1 VGKCAA
7 ETSIG
12 FIGSAISVLGH
23 PFAEIAGVSILEDF
37 PGVTITFVTSI
48 S

>member
-1 VGKCAA
+1 VEKCAA
-7 ETSIG
+7 ETSMD

-37 PGVTITFVTSI
+37 PGVTTTFITSI